1 MIKVGIGFDR
11 KASYR
16 AERQL
21 QARAERAAL
30 VGTDRAAT
38 RLKDKARDEFA
49 RQGYGR
55 TGMALGST
63 SDLKGNGVH
72 RRGPVSFSASGTVYI
87 RNRGARSVGTII
99 SATEGA
105 TIRPVKGRWLWI
117 ATDDV
122 KRLVGIPTA
131 GGGRTRKRLEPHL
144 WDQTYG
150 PRLGPLVAIK
160 GASGAP
166 VLVVKNATVSLSG
179 KPGSLRGRTKTGRVP
194 KGQVAQEFTVAFYA
208 IPFTQRTAK
217 VDARAL
223 ALAEARTA
231 ASELKSAFE
240 VTANG

>member
-11 KASYR
+11 KAF
-16 AERQL
+16 AILEQKL
-21 QARAERAAL
+21 QAQAERAAL
-30 VGTDRAAT
+30 VVTDRAAT
-38 RLKDKARDEFA
+38 RLKEQARDEFA

-55 TGMALGST
+55 TGFGIGST
-63 SDLKGNGVH
+63 SDLKGDGVH
-72 RRGPVSFSASGTVYI
+72 RRGAVSFSASGTVYI
-87 RNRGARSVGTII
+87 RNTGPRSIGTIV

-122 KRLVGIPTA
+122 KRLVGITTA
-131 GGGRTRKRLEPHL
+131 GGDRKRKRLEPHL

-217 VDARAL
+217 VDVRAL

-240 VTANG
+240 VATNG